1 VVVAFLLVAA
11 GAAPRASAV
20 LARLKTGG
28 ALSFQP
34 VPGTPRAN
42 ALRRVDEAFGNVDYN
57 GGPIMPSNTNY
68 TLYWDPSG
76 APSPYPS
83 GYQSG
88 IDTFFADLAH
98 DSGHDGNVDSVAA
111 QYNDTAGQA
120 AAYDSHFGGSLSDA
134 DPYPLS
140 GCLWAP
146 VCLTEEQISEELVA
160 YIDAHS
166 LPTGLGTEYFV
177 VTPPGVESCFTEV
190 DGKEQC
196 SPGAVE
202 HAAYCAYHEI
212 TPGSGGQVVFAVQPF
227 VNGTGCDN
235 GEHPNNSPSDGAIQG
250 GLSHEHNESITD
262 PEPNDAWADAD
273 GNGAEIGDKCEQHFG
288 SSLGTAVDGAKY
300 NQVINGHLYLYQ
312 EEWSNQGSSCL
323 QRLTSPEPR
332 PQASFGYRQTGPL
345 TVAFDAS
352 SSSAVGGVHAYDW
365 QFDDDQA
372 PRTPEATSETGFPAI
387 EHTFPGPGIY
397 EVALTVFGPDGVSS
411 GAAETVVVEELPQP
425 APGWELQ
432 EFAVSFP
439 STYLGPIG
447 IVSDASSNFYV
458 DDAPDGLLYR
468 FGPSG
473 GVAGEATAV
482 SSQPFGEWPLGLA
495 FGKDGELYA
504 ALPYEGLVVEL
515 DPATG
520 RVLRDVASVGLPLG
534 IATDPLTGDLFVTSD
549 AAGGVYRISDPAGA
563 QPGVSLYA
571 GGMSGPDG
579 ISAGPD
585 GTFYVEDAGTIE
597 KIGATDSDEPGG
609 VVPFGYV
616 AGADGIAIG
625 ANPFNPAA
633 PSNVVVNDN
642 YGQLTKLGLDGLHEA
657 EQIFYGG
664 TRGDFVTV
672 APDGCLY
679 ATQISSVVR
688 VSGEHGACPF
698 SPISPFQPPGATPL
712 PPGPLTSFS
721 AVLQAVVN
729 PHGAATTFHFE
740 YGPTVAYGAETP
752 EASAGASEG
761 PVAVSQTVAG
771 LSPSTEYHYRVVGHN
786 QAGTIIGPD
795 SVLVTEA
802 APTSQ
807 SVGPP
812 TNRAL
817 PTVSG
822 RAVAGGTLTCSS
834 GSWAGAT
841 GFSFTWVRDGHVT
854 VGGSSTYRVT
864 VADTGHR
871 LACRVLASGPGGATP
886 VLSAVVTVTRVTSV
900 FSLLLR
906 ARRASTAFLASHG
919 AQVLIGVPRACTV
932 TLRVAV
938 LRKQGR
944 RRSVH
949 PVVVETERIVFRK
962 AGHKLVHVSLGSA
975 GARMLRAGAIVRIGA
990 IARAGAAVSR
1000 PASVALRS

>member
-1 VVVAFLLVAA
+1 
-11 GAAPRASAV
+11 
-20 LARLKTGG
+20 
-28 ALSFQP
+28 
-34 VPGTPRAN
+34 
-42 ALRRVDEAFGNVDYN
+42 
-57 GGPIMPSNTNY
+57 MPSNTNY

-111 QYNDTAGQA
+111 QYNDAAGQA
-120 AAYDSHFGGSLSDA
+120 AAYDSHYGGSLADS

-146 VCLTEEQISEELVA
+146 VCLTEEQISEELVD

-177 VTPPGVESCFTEV
+177 VTPPGVESCLTEL
-190 DGKEQC
+190 DGDEQC
-196 SPGAVE
+196 SAGAVE

-212 TPGSGGQVVFAVQPF
+212 TYGTGGEVVFAVQPF
-227 VNGTGCDN
+227 VNGTGCEN

-250 GLSHEHNESITD
+250 GLSHEHDESVTD

-273 GNGAEIGDKCEQHFG
+273 GNGSEIGDKCEQHFG
-288 SSLGTAVDGAKY
+288 SSLGTAPDGAKY
-300 NQVINGHLYLYQ
+300 NQVIDGHLYLFQ

-332 PQASFGYRQTGPL
+332 PQASFGYRQTGPK
-345 TVAFDAS
+345 TVTFDAS
-352 SSSAVGGVHAYDW
+352 SSSAVGGVYAYDW
-365 QFDDDQA
+365 QFDNNQS
-372 PRTPEATSETGFPAI
+372 PRTPEGTSETSLPTI
-387 EHTFPGPGIY
+387 EHTFPGPGTY

-411 GAAETVVVEELPQP
+411 GAAETVVVEELPQA

-432 EFAVSFP
+432 EFAVNFP

-447 IVSDASSNFYV
+447 IVSDASSNFYI

-473 GVAGEATAV
+473 GTADQAAAV
-482 SSQPFGEWPLGLA
+482 SAQPFGEWPLGLA

-504 ALPYEGLVVEL
+504 ALPYEGLIVEL

-520 RVLRDVASVGLPLG
+520 QVLRDVASVGLPLG

-549 AAGGVYRISDPAGA
+549 AAGGVYRISDPASS
-563 QPGVSLYA
+563 QPSVSLYA
-571 GGMSGPDG
+571 GGMNGPDG

-597 KIGATDSDEPGG
+597 KVGATDSDEPGG
-609 VVPFGYV
+609 VLPFGYV

-625 ANPFNPAA
+625 ANPFDPAA
-633 PSNVVVNDN
+633 PSYLVVNDN
-642 YGQLTKLGLDGLHEA
+642 YGQLTKLGLDGLDQA

-688 VSGEHGACPF
+688 VSGEHGTCPF
-698 SPISPFQPPGATPL
+698 SPISPFQPPGANPL
-712 PPGPLTSFS
+712 PPGPVTSSS
-721 AVLQAVVN
+721 AVLQALIN
-729 PHGAATTFHFE
+729 PHGATTTFHFE
-740 YGPTVAYGAETP
+740 YGPTVAYGSVTS
-752 EASAGASEG
+752 EAPAGAAEA
-761 PVAVSQTVAG
+761 PVVVSQAVAG
-771 LSPSTEYHYRVVGHN
+771 LSPGTEYHYRVVGHN

-795 SVLVTEA
+795 SVLVTGA
-802 APTSQ
+802 APMPH
-807 SVGPP
+807 SVAPP

-817 PTVSG
+817 PMVSG
-822 RAVAGGTLTCSS
+822 HAVPGGRLTCSP
-834 GSWAGAT
+834 GAWVGAT
-841 GFSFTWVRDGHVT
+841 GFSFAWVRDGRVT
-854 VGGSSTYRVT
+854 AGESSAYRVE
-864 VADTGHR
+864 VADVGHR
-871 LACRVLASGPGGATP
+871 LACRVLASGLGGATP
-886 VLSAVVTVTRVTSV
+886 ALSSAVTVARASIV

-906 ARRASTAFLASHG
+906 ARRVSAASLASHG
-919 AQVLIGVPRACTV
+919 ARVLIGVPRACTV
-932 TLRVAV
+932 TLRVTA
-938 LRKQGR
+938 LPKGGR
-944 RRSVH
+944 QRSAR

-975 GARMLRAGAIVRIGA
+975 GARMLRSGAIVRVGA
-990 IARAGAAVSR
+990 IARGGAAVSR
-1000 PASVALRS
+1000 PASVTLRG